1 MGTRDPRVDAYI
13 RKAAPFAQPILVHLR
28 ELVHDACPDAVEQ
41 IKWGMPHFDYKGMF
55 CGMAA
60 FKKHAVFGFWKHE
73 LLLGT
78 DDGKWKEAMGSF
90 GRLESVRDLPSKA
103 VLKQLVKRAMKL
115 NDEGAKAPL
124 SKRGKRAPIPT
135 PADLKAALA
144 KKAKARKTYESFPPS
159 AQRDYN
165 EWIVEAKQKAT
176 REKRLATAIE
186 WLAAGKRRHW
196 KYEKC

>member
-1 MGTRDPRVDAYI
+1 VGTRDPRVHAYI
-13 RKAAPFAQPILVHLR
+13 KKSAPFAQPILVHVR
-28 ELVHDACPDAVEQ
+28 ELVHEACPDAVEQ

-55 CGMAA
+55 CGFAA
-60 FKKHAVFGFWKHE
+60 FKEHAMFRFWKHE
-73 LLLGT
+73 LLL
-78 DDGKWKEAMGSF
+78 DPRDAKWKEAMGSF
-90 GRLESVRDLPSKA
+90 GCLKSVRDLPSKA

-165 EWIVEAKQKAT
+165 EWLVEAKQKAT

>member
-1 MGTRDPRVDAYI
+1 MGTRDPRVDVYI
-13 RKAAPFAQPILVHLR
+13 QKAAPFARPILEHIREVVHSG
-28 ELVHDACPDAVEQ
+28 CPDVTEQ

-60 FKKHAVFGFWKHE
+60 FKQHAVFGFWKHE
-73 LLLGT
+73 LLL
-78 DDGKWKEAMGSF
+78 DPRDPKWKEAMGSF
-90 GRLESVRDLPSKA
+90 GCLKSVRDLPAKV

-124 SKRGKRAPIPT
+124 SKRAKRAPIPT

-144 KKAKARKTYESFPPS
+144 KNAKARKTYEAFLPS

-165 EWIVEAKQKAT
+165 EWISEAKQNST
-176 REKRLATAIE
+176 RAKRLATTLE
-186 WLAAGKRRHW
+186 WLAEGKRRNW
-196 KYEKC
+196 KYENC

>member
-13 RKAAPFAQPILVHLR
+13 KKAAPFAQPILVHVR
-28 ELVHDACPDAVEQ
+28 ELVHEACPDAVEQ

-60 FKKHAVFGFWKHE
+60 FKQHAVFGFWKHE

-90 GRLESVRDLPSKA
+90 GCLKSVRDLPSKA
-103 VLKQLVKRAMKL
+103 TLLRLVKRAMKL
-115 NDEGAKAPL
+115 NDEGVKAPL
-124 SKRGKRAPIPT
+124 TKRGPREPIPT

-144 KKAKARKTYESFPPS
+144 KNAKARKTYAAFPPS

-165 EWIVEAKQKAT
+165 EWLVEAKQKAT

-186 WLAAGKRRHW
+186 WLADGKRRNW
-196 KYEKC
+196 KYENC

>member
-13 RKAAPFAQPILVHLR
+13 KKAAPFAQPILVHVR
-28 ELVHDACPDAVEQ
+28 ELVHEACPDAVEQ

-90 GRLESVRDLPSKA
+90 GCLTSVRDLPSKA
-103 VLKQLVKRAMKL
+103 TLTRLVKRAMKL
-115 NDEGAKAPL
+115 NDEGVKAPL
-124 SKRGKRAPIPT
+124 TKRGPREPIAT

-144 KKAKARKTYESFPPS
+144 KNAKARKTYESFPPS

-165 EWIVEAKQKAT
+165 EWLVEAKQKAT

-186 WLAAGKRRHW
+186 WLAEGKRRHW
-196 KYEKC
+196 KYETC